1 MDRLGKWSSW
11 ADVLR
16 AVGSGVERLSS
27 QTVIITG
34 CNTGIGKETAKAIVG
49 LNANVVFACR
59 SIEKADAAAADIL
72 KDYPEGR
79 ITSLQLE
86 LSSTSSVA
94 SFCEHY
100 ANIADEREW
109 PPLSVLVLN
118 AGIVAMEYR
127 TTESGVESTFATN
140 HLGGFLLTKLL
151 LPRLRAAHDALG
163 TPSRV
168 VVVASGSHFG
178 PLLSKDV
185 ADSASLTAKVVR
197 PNKDDF
203 RFMKAYGSSKL
214 ANVQFAQ
221 SLHRAE
227 APAVV
232 ACALHPGSMIA
243 TDIAR
248 ESGVLNFAV
257 KYLLAPFTKS
267 LQQGAATSVMC
278 AVCPPGRL
286 QGLYFADCQ
295 EKTAS
300 ALARDHTAQNAL
312 WEVSEGLTKL

>member
-1 MDRLGKWSSW
+1 MDQLDKWSSW
-11 ADVLR
+11 ADVVQT
-16 AVGSGVERLSS
+16 VGSGVLSS

-72 KDYPEGR
+72 REYPEGR

-86 LSSTSSVA
+86 LSSMSSVA

-100 ANIADEREW
+100 ASLADEPGW
-109 PPLSVLVLN
+109 PPLSVIILN

-127 TTESGVESTFATN
+127 TADNGVESTFATN

-151 LPRLRAAHDALG
+151 LPRLRAAHEVLG

-168 VVVASGSHFG
+168 VVVASDSHFG
-178 PLLSKDV
+178 PLLSNDV
-185 ADSASLTAKVVR
+185 ANSASITANVVR
-197 PNKDDF
+197 PSKDDF
-203 RFMKAYGSSKL
+203 GFLKAYGSSKL

-232 ACALHPGSMIA
+232 ACALHPGSMMA

-248 ESGVLNFAV
+248 ESGVLNFAL
-257 KYLLAPFTKS
+257 KYLLAPFRKS

-295 EKTAS
+295 ETTVS
-300 ALARDHTAQNAL
+300 ALALDQTAQDAL
-312 WEVSEGLTKL
+312 WEVSEGLVNL